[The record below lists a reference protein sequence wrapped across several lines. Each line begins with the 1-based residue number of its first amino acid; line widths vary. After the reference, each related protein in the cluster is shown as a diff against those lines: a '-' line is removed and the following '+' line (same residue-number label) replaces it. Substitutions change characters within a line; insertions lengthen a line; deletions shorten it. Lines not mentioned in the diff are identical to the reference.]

1 MRDLLSGRAMWRR
14 CINTW
19 RALLTGD
26 AERPVVVRA
35 HFFGQVLAIAG
46 CTMLAVS
53 VVGLLLQ

>member
-1 MRDLLSGRAMWRR
+1 MWRR
-14 CINTW
+14 YMNTC

-26 AERPVVVRA
+26 AEEQVVERA
-35 HFFGQVLAIAG
+35 HFFGEVLAIAG

>member
-1 MRDLLSGRAMWRR
+1 M
-14 CINTW
+14 NTW

-26 AERPVVVRA
+26 AEEQVVERA
-35 HFFGQVLAIAG
+35 HFLGEVLTIAG

>member
-1 MRDLLSGRAMWRR
+1 MRGLLSGRAMWRR
-14 CINTW
+14 YMNTC

-26 AERPVVVRA
+26 AEEQVVVRA
-35 HFFGQVLAIAG
+35 HFFGQVLAIVG

>member
-1 MRDLLSGRAMWRR
+1 MRGLLSGRAMWRR
-14 CINTW
+14 NMNTW

-26 AERPVVVRA
+26 AEEQVVERA
-35 HFFGQVLAIAG
+35 HFFGEVLAIAG